1 MSLHE
6 RPLAIGKLTGVI
18 YDFDVVG
25 DELPLHVHG
34 PYDIH
39 ISIVARGSVR
49 AFGPDGAWESVA
61 TTGAVLDW
69 QVGQWHGFVAL
80 EPNTRLINVVK
91 G

>member
-1 MSLHE
+1 MSLHD
-6 RPLAIGKLTGVI
+6 RPLAIGKLTGTI
-18 YDFDVVG
+18 YDFDDVG

-34 PYDIH
+34 EHDIN

-49 AFGPDGAWESVA
+49 AFGPDDAWELVA

-80 EPNTRLINVVK
+80 EPNTRLVNVVK